1 MAASVQ
7 QALEEAGNAKDS
19 ASTAEL
25 GANAMVSSINQMIDG
40 TDESTGRPA
49 DGELLMTC
57 LEN

>member
-7 QALEEAGNAKDS
+7 QALDEAGNAKDS
-19 ASTAEL
+19 ANTAES

-49 DGELLMTC
+49 DGEMLMTC
-57 LEN
+57 L